1 MLDIIYLL
9 VAIQIFAKDAHYN
22 FKGVDFKPLHEWVDE
37 IADPI
42 GGYVDDIKEQILL
55 RKGVV
60 IPRGT
65 VINHE
70 AAFYVPSDIGEDNKQ
85 ILSNLHAL
93 LSMAHQSLNK
103 VDGETLGDGD
113 LLGRIDSHI
122 QKHIGLLNLALGE

>member
-22 FKGVDFKPLHEWVDE
+22 FKGVDFKPLHEWMDE

-42 GGYVDDIKEQILL
+42 GEYVDDIKEQVLL
-55 RKGVV
+55 RKGITV
-60 IPRGT
+60 PRGT
-65 VINHE
+65 IINHE
-70 AAFYVPSDIGEDNKQ
+70 AAFYVPSDMGENNKQ

-93 LSMAHQSLNK
+93 LSMEHQSINK

-122 QKHIGLLNLALGE
+122 QKHIGLLSLALGE

>member
-22 FKGVDFKPLHEWVDE
+22 FKGVDFKPLHEWMDE

-42 GGYVDDIKEQILL
+42 GEYVDDIKEQVLL
-55 RKGVV
+55 RKGIVV
-60 IPRGT
+60 PRGT
-65 VINHE
+65 IINHE
-70 AAFYVPSDIGEDNKQ
+70 AAFYVPSDMGEDNKQ

-93 LSMAHQSLNK
+93 LSMVHQSINK
-103 VDGETLGDGD
+103 VDGETQGDGD